1 MVWLNLFP
9 LLITIFS
16 GNSPSDFVWKNRL
29 LIYDGNQDCSEWL
42 SEDEQKNLT
51 DRKLLFF
58 HFSNGRLM
66 HTNYTGE
73 IHVQD
78 FVNHLKRVKSQ
89 NENWILIGL
98 DGGIKST
105 GDFPPNPSKIYRLI
119 DAMPVR
125 QSEIRGRK
133 SGFPF

>member
-1 MVWLNLFP
+1 
-9 LLITIFS
+9 
-16 GNSPSDFVWKNRL
+16 
-29 LIYDGNQDCSEWL
+29 
-42 SEDEQKNLT
+42 
-51 DRKLLFF
+51 
-58 HFSNGRLM
+58 M

-119 DAMPVR
+119 DAMPMR
-125 QSEIRGRK
+125 QSEIRDRK
-133 SGFPF
+133 SGYPF